1 MTTLNGQSQSR
12 LDHGA
17 SRVFAYE
24 QVIDEICDLNWINL
38 GQAAPRLTVSLA
50 KMDCVP
56 QTVVA
61 PQ

>member
-50 KMDCVP
+50 KMD
-56 QTVVA
+56 
-61 PQ
+61 